1 MDHDLVIIGAG
12 PAGLTAGIY
21 AARARIK
28 AVILEKLS
36 PGGQVL
42 NTDWVDNY
50 PGFPEGV
57 SGFELVDKMRAQ
69 AERFGVGLKMAE
81 VQGLTRQGDGFQLDL
96 SGETLGAAAVILATG
111 ARPRPLGI
119 PGEAEFIGRGVSY
132 CATCDGPFY
141 REATL
146 AVVGGG
152 DSAVEEAIYLT
163 RFAQRVYIIHR
174 RDKFRAVEMIA
185 ERALANDKITPVWD
199 TVVERIEGDDQV
211 RSVAVRNV
219 KTGQQSGL
227 EVDGVFSFIG
237 LIPDTALVAD
247 LAELDDQGFVVTD
260 QETATRTPGL
270 FAAGD
275 VRRKKL
281 RQVSTAVGDGAT
293 AAFAAQ
299 HYLENLEAR

>member
-1 MDHDLVIIGAG
+1 MDHDLIIIGAG

-21 AARARIK
+21 AGRARIG

-50 PGFPEGV
+50 PGFPEGLA
-57 SGFELVDKMRAQ
+57 GFDLVDKMRGQ
-69 AERFGVGLKMAE
+69 AERFGIEIKSAE
-81 VQGLTRQGDGFQLDL
+81 VNGLSLDGDGFRLDL
-96 SGETLGAAAVILATG
+96 SGETVGARSIILATG
-111 ARPRPLGI
+111 ARPRPLGV

-141 REATL
+141 KNATL

-152 DSAVEEAIYLT
+152 DSAVEEAVYLT
-163 RFAQRVYIIHR
+163 RFADRVYIIHR

-185 ERALANDKITPVWD
+185 ERALQNEKITPVWD
-199 TVVERIEGDDQV
+199 TVVETVAGDDQV
-211 RSVAVRNV
+211 RSVAVKNV
-219 KTGQQSGL
+219 KTGEKSAL

-237 LIPDTALVAD
+237 LIPDAQIVAD
-247 LAELDDQGFVVTD
+247 LAEMDAQGFVVTD
-260 QETATRTPGL
+260 QEMATRTPGL

-275 VRRKKL
+275 VRQKKL

-299 HYLENLEAR
+299 HYLENLSAR